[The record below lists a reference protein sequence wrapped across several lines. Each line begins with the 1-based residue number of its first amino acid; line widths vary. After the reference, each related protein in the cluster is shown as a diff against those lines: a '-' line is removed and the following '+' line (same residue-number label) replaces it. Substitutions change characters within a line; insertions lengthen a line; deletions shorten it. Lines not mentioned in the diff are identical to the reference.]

1 MKTIIFIMLLLVMTA
16 CCKDFYPIP
25 VRVEISKDNKPLSNL
40 NIQPVFTYLDNDG
53 KELELPTS
61 SPTLPEVS
69 SFCICQTNDL
79 IKLSFRPV
87 TLYIR
92 YNTLPETDTIVFLLD
107 YSCANKNSNCS
118 CGEVVL
124 KYMNYNSVLI
134 PDQTIR
140 K

>member
-1 MKTIIFIMLLLVMTA
+1 MTA

-25 VRVEISKDNKPLSNL
+25 VRVEISKDNKPLSNS
-40 NIQPVFTYLDNDG
+40 NIHPVFTYLDNDE
-53 KELELPTS
+53 KELKLPTS
-61 SPTLPEVS
+61 SLTLPDVS
-69 SFCICQTNDL
+69 SFCICQTEDL
-79 IKLSFRPV
+79 KKLSFRPV
-87 TLYIR
+87 NLYVR

-107 YSCANKNSNCS
+107 YSCETRKSNCN
-118 CGEVVL
+118 CGEIVL